1 MAQFKSIK
9 DDPFYK
15 PKKESI
21 DSTPKPEM
29 HFYPNMT
36 DKEMLSGA
44 YDIEFTFSYCDVMD
58 KMKRLEDIS
67 TPQMS
72 FANPKTEEVYNCF
85 LHKLSD
91 DRKSQVIGRMKF
103 GQTGEMYIS
112 EWV

>member
-15 PKKESI
+15 PKK
-21 DSTPKPEM
+21 DVDMTPKPEM

-36 DKEMLSGA
+36 DEEMLSGN
-44 YDIEFTFSYCDVMD
+44 YMMEFTFSYCDVME
-58 KMKRLEDIS
+58 KMKRLEDIH
-67 TPQMS
+67 TPQMA
-72 FANPKTEEVYNCF
+72 FANPKTEEIYNCF
-85 LHKLSD
+85 LHKISD

-103 GQTGEMYIS
+103 GQNGDMYIS